1 MAVEIRFLGHSCFEL
16 ADGTAR
22 VLIDPFL
29 APDNPAA
36 TATAD
41 DVEPTDILITHG
53 HRDHF
58 GSTIEIAK
66 RTGARCL
73 AVTELAD
80 WIWKQGVENVSDPN
94 LGGTVTTDWG
104 SVKVVPAV
112 HTNTLPD
119 DGAIGVGTGLL
130 VRIGGVTVHALGD
143 TWLFGDMRLLG
154 EREHADVAL
163 MPIGGHYTMDRHDA
177 VVACEL
183 LAPGTVIPCHYD
195 TFPAIAADAEAF
207 RRDVEQATSSS
218 VAVLKPGESLQL

>member
-16 ADGTAR
+16 DDGTAR

-29 APDNPAA
+29 APDNPSA

-41 DVEPTDILITHG
+41 DLDPTDILITHG

-80 WIWKQGVENVSDPN
+80 WIWKQGVTNVSEPN
-94 LGGTVTTDWG
+94 LGGTVITDWG

-119 DGAIGVGTGLL
+119 DGAIGVGTGLI
-130 VRIGGVTVHALGD
+130 VRIGGVTIHALGD
-143 TWLFGDMRLLG
+143 TWLFGDMRLIG
-154 EREHADVAL
+154 DREHADVAL

-177 VVACEL
+177 VAACEML
-183 LAPGTVIPCHYD
+183 RPGTVIPCHYD
-195 TFPAIAADAEAF
+195 TFPVIEADAEAF
-207 RRDVEQATSSS
+207 KREVEEATSSS
-218 VAVLKPGESLQL
+218 VVVLKPGESLQL

>member
-16 ADGTAR
+16 SDGTAR

-36 TATAD
+36 TVTAD
-41 DVEPTDILITHG
+41 EVEPTDILITHG

-66 RTGARCL
+66 RTGAHCL

-80 WIWKQGVENVSDPN
+80 WIWKQGVKNVSEPN

-119 DGAIGVGTGLL
+119 DGAIGVGTGLV
-130 VRIGGVTVHALGD
+130 VRIGGVTIHALGD
-143 TWLFGDMRLLG
+143 TWLFGDMRLIG
-154 EREHADVAL
+154 ERERADVAL

-177 VVACEL
+177 VAACEML
-183 LAPGTVIPCHYD
+183 GPGTVIPCHYD
-195 TFPAIAADAEAF
+195 TFPVIASDPEAF
-207 RRDVEQATSSS
+207 KRDVEEATTSS
-218 VAVLKPGESLQL
+218 VVVLKPGESLQL